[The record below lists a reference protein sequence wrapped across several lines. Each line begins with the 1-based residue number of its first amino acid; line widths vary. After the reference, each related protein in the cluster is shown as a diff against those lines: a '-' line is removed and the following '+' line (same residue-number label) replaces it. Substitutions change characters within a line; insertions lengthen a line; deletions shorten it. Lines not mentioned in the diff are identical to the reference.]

1 MAITFY
7 DASVANYLQTIGAV
21 SGFLGKGLTY
31 FQENGID
38 PQSIVETRLAGDM
51 LPFAFQLYSVVHHSV
66 HALEGI
72 KSGVFRPPSQ
82 LPPNS
87 YEQWQAFV
95 AEAQETLKSLTP
107 QDLNALEGNDVVFE
121 LGKMKMPF
129 TATGF
134 LFSFSLPNFYF
145 HAATAYDILRSKGVP
160 LGKRDFMGAMRLK
173 M

>member
-1 MAITFY
+1 MTVTFHE
-7 DASVANYLQTIGAV
+7 ASVANYLQTIGAV
-21 SGFLGKGLTY
+21 GGFLGKGLAY

-51 LPFAFQLYSVVHHSV
+51 LPFAFQLHSVVHHSV
-66 HALEGI
+66 GAVAGMR
-72 KSGVFRPPSQ
+72 SGLFRPPSP
-82 LPPNS
+82 LPTQN
-87 YEQWQAFV
+87 YEQWQATI
-95 AEAQETLKSLTP
+95 AEAQETLKGLTP
-107 QDLNALEGNDVVFE
+107 EDMSAIEGNDVMFE

-160 LGKRDFMGAMRLK
+160 LGKRDFMGAVRLK

>member
-7 DASVANYLQTIGAV
+7 EASVANYLQTIGAV
-21 SGFLGKGLTY
+21 SGFLGKGLGY
-31 FQENGID
+31 CQENGID

-51 LPFAFQLYSVVHHSV
+51 LPFAFQLHSVMHHSV
-66 HALEGI
+66 GAIAGM
-72 KSGVFRPPSQ
+72 KSGVFKPPAQ
-82 LPPNS
+82 LPTQS
-87 YEQWQAFV
+87 YEQWQAAI
-95 AEAQETLKSLTP
+95 AEATESLKKLTA
-107 QDLNALEGNDVVFE
+107 DEVNALEGNDLVFE

-129 TATGF
+129 TASGF

-145 HAATAYDILRSKGVP
+145 HAATAYDILRSKGAP